1 MCLSIAIAFE
11 YAIELFDEM
20 LERDMATAN
29 GVWLLGLIF
38 GIGVSTRLFA
48 KASSTRSSCLKLVKE
63 NNKYTKF
70 HKKNMLCWFTI
81 KLIFFFFL
89 AYIEDYIL

>member
-89 AYIEDYIL
+89 VYIEDYIL

>member
-1 MCLSIAIAFE
+1 
-11 YAIELFDEM
+11 
-20 LERDMATAN
+20 MATAK

-48 KASSTRSSCLKLVKE
+48 KASSTTISCLKLVKE

-81 KLIFFFFL
+81 KLIFFFFGL
-89 AYIEDYIL
+89 YRGLYIIN

>member
-70 HKKNMLCWFTI
+70 HKKNM
-81 KLIFFFFL
+81 
-89 AYIEDYIL
+89 

>member
-1 MCLSIAIAFE
+1 
-11 YAIELFDEM
+11 
-20 LERDMATAN
+20 MATAK

-48 KASSTRSSCLKLVKE
+48 KASSTTISCLKLVKE

-70 HKKNMLCWFTI
+70 YKKSMIRWFSI
-81 KLIFFFFL
+81 RLIFFNI
-89 AYIEDYIL
+89 YIYIYI

>member
-1 MCLSIAIAFE
+1 
-11 YAIELFDEM
+11 
-20 LERDMATAN
+20 MATAN

-48 KASSTRSSCLKLVKE
+48 KDSSATISCLKLVKE

-70 HKKNMLCWFTI
+70 HKKNMICWFTI
-81 KLIFFFFL
+81 KLFFFFFWCL
-89 AYIEDYIL
+89 CIGLYIINYFPIDGP

>member
-1 MCLSIAIAFE
+1 
-11 YAIELFDEM
+11 
-20 LERDMATAN
+20 MATTN

-48 KASSTRSSCLKLVKE
+48 KDSSATISCLKLVKE

-70 HKKNMLCWFTI
+70 HKKNMICWFTI
-81 KLIFFFFL
+81 KLIYIYIYIFFV
-89 AYIEDYIL
+89 YV

>member
-1 MCLSIAIAFE
+1 
-11 YAIELFDEM
+11 
-20 LERDMATAN
+20 MATAN

-48 KASSTRSSCLKLVKE
+48 KASSAIISCLKLVKE

-70 HKKNMLCWFTI
+70 HEKHVIRWYQ
-81 KLIFFFFL
+81 
-89 AYIEDYIL
+89 APRY

>member
-48 KASSTRSSCLKLVKE
+48 KDSLATISCLKLVKE

-70 HKKNMLCWFTI
+70 HKKNMIRWFTI
-81 KLIFFFFL
+81 L
-89 AYIEDYIL
+89 